1 MDKNKI
7 IYVLVGIIAVLIASI
22 IALLVIN
29 NKDSKTYTV
38 LFETNGGSLVETQ
51 TVKKGET
58 VSKPTNPE
66 KEGYVFE
73 EWTYLG
79 KTYDFNKKVESD
91 LKLIAKWNK
100 IADEVETFTVKF
112 DSDGGTTI
120 SSLTVKKGD
129 KIERPDDPKKE
140 GYSFDGWFLNDEIYD
155 FEKSVNKNI
164 ELKAKWV
171 KTEKKQYVVTFNSAG
186 GNRIGSQMI
195 EEGEKAT
202 KPVNPTRNGYKFE
215 CWLLNGKEYNFDTA
229 ITRNITLLAKWTEV
243 VKKQYIVT
251 FNSNGGS
258 TVASQT
264 VEEGS
269 KVTKPAN
276 PTRNGYKFECWLLNG
291 KEYNFDTAITRNITL
306 LAKWTEVVKKQY
318 IVTFNSNGGSTVAS
332 QTVEEGSKVTK
343 PANPTRDGYKFEC
356 WLLNGKEYNFNSAIT
371 GNITLTAKWTEVVKK
386 QYIVTFNSNGGST
399 VASQTVEEGS
409 KVTKPANPT
418 RNGYKFECWLLN
430 GTEYNFNSAITG
442 NITLTAKW
450 TEVVKKQYIVTF
462 NSNGGSTVASQ
473 TVEEGSKVTKPANP
487 TRDGYKFECWLLNG
501 TEYNFN
507 SAITG
512 NITLTAK
519 WVQKTYTIKVEAV
532 DPFSP
537 DVTLSVY
544 EEGNK
549 ITFKSIKYS
558 DGVYLCSGTNPSV
571 EKSEIAN
578 ETTLI
583 VVLNDG
589 TEVKATIN

>member
-7 IYVLVGIIAVLIASI
+7 IYVLVGIIVVLIASI

-79 KTYDFNKKVESD
+79 KTYDFNKKVKSD

-100 IADEVETFTVKF
+100 IAAEEEKFTIKF

-202 KPVNPTRNGYKFE
+202 KPVNPTRKGYKFE
-215 CWLLNGKEYNFDTA
+215 CWLLNGKEYNFDTE

-243 VKKQYIVT
+243 ELKQYTVT
-251 FNSNGGS
+251 FNTNGGS

-269 KVTKPAN
+269 KVTKPVN
-276 PTRNGYKFECWLLNG
+276 PTRKGYKFECWLLNG
-291 KEYNFDTAITRNITL
+291 KEYNFDTEITRNITL
-306 LAKWTEVVKKQY
+306 LAKWTEVELKQY
-318 IVTFNSNGGSTVAS
+318 TVTFNTNGGSTVAS

-356 WLLNGKEYNFNSAIT
+356 WLLNGKEYNFDTEIT
-371 GNITLTAKWTEVVKK
+371 RNITLLAKWTEVVKK
-386 QYIVTFNSNGGST
+386 QYTVTFNSNGGST

-409 KVTKPANPT
+409 KVTKPANPI

-430 GTEYNFNSAITG
+430 GN
-442 NITLTAKW
+442 
-450 TEVVKKQYIVTF
+450 
-462 NSNGGSTVASQ
+462 
-473 TVEEGSKVTKPANP
+473 
-487 TRDGYKFECWLLNG
+487 
-501 TEYNFN
+501 EYNFN

-519 WVQKTYTIKVEAV
+519 WVQKTYTIKVESV

>member
-7 IYVLVGIIAVLIASI
+7 IYVLVGIIVVLIASI

-100 IADEVETFTVKF
+100 IADEAETFTIKF

-202 KPVNPTRNGYKFE
+202 KP
-215 CWLLNGKEYNFDTA
+215 
-229 ITRNITLLAKWTEV
+229 
-243 VKKQYIVT
+243 
-251 FNSNGGS
+251 
-258 TVASQT
+258 
-264 VEEGS
+264 
-269 KVTKPAN
+269 
-276 PTRNGYKFECWLLNG
+276 
-291 KEYNFDTAITRNITL
+291 
-306 LAKWTEVVKKQY
+306 
-318 IVTFNSNGGSTVAS
+318 
-332 QTVEEGSKVTK
+332 
-343 PANPTRDGYKFEC
+343 
-356 WLLNGKEYNFNSAIT
+356 
-371 GNITLTAKWTEVVKK
+371 
-386 QYIVTFNSNGGST
+386 
-399 VASQTVEEGS
+399 
-409 KVTKPANPT
+409 
-418 RNGYKFECWLLN
+418 
-430 GTEYNFNSAITG
+430 
-442 NITLTAKW
+442 
-450 TEVVKKQYIVTF
+450 
-462 NSNGGSTVASQ
+462 
-473 TVEEGSKVTKPANP
+473 ANP

-519 WVQKTYTIKVEAV
+519 WVQKTYTIKVESV

>member
-7 IYVLVGIIAVLIASI
+7 IYVLVGIIVVLIASI

-79 KTYDFNKKVESD
+79 KTYDFNKKVKSD

-100 IADEVETFTVKF
+100 IAAEEEKFTIKF

-202 KPVNPTRNGYKFE
+202 KPVNPTRKGYKFE
-215 CWLLNGKEYNFDTA
+215 YWLLNGKEYNFDTE

-243 VKKQYIVT
+243 ELKQYTVT

-264 VEEGS
+264 VE
-269 KVTKPAN
+269 K
-276 PTRNGYKFECWLLNG
+276 
-291 KEYNFDTAITRNITL
+291 
-306 LAKWTEVVKKQY
+306 AKRQ
-318 IVTFNSNGGSTVAS
+318 
-332 QTVEEGSKVTK
+332 
-343 PANPTRDGYKFEC
+343 
-356 WLLNGKEYNFNSAIT
+356 
-371 GNITLTAKWTEVVKK
+371 
-386 QYIVTFNSNGGST
+386 
-399 VASQTVEEGS
+399 
-409 KVTKPANPT
+409 
-418 RNGYKFECWLLN
+418 
-430 GTEYNFNSAITG
+430 
-442 NITLTAKW
+442 
-450 TEVVKKQYIVTF
+450 
-462 NSNGGSTVASQ
+462 
-473 TVEEGSKVTKPANP
+473 
-487 TRDGYKFECWLLNG
+487 
-501 TEYNFN
+501 
-507 SAITG
+507 
-512 NITLTAK
+512 
-519 WVQKTYTIKVEAV
+519 
-532 DPFSP
+532 
-537 DVTLSVY
+537 
-544 EEGNK
+544 
-549 ITFKSIKYS
+549 
-558 DGVYLCSGTNPSV
+558 
-571 EKSEIAN
+571 
-578 ETTLI
+578 
-583 VVLNDG
+583 
-589 TEVKATIN
+589 

>member
-291 KEYNFDTAITRNITL
+291 KEYNFDTEITRNITL
-306 LAKWTEVVKKQY
+306 LAKWTKVELKQY
-318 IVTFNSNGGSTVAS
+318 TVTFNSNGGSTVAS

-450 TEVVKKQYIVTF
+450 TEVVKKQYTVTF

-473 TVEEGSKVTKPANP
+473 TVEEGNKVTKPANP